1 MISTMETPH
10 AAATTLEQQQLR
22 LRRDISTLDRM
33 LSNEGMRDRLP
44 DKGAALDA
52 RRQLLVRQL
61 AAADGTDVGPQQV
74 RTPPVASTSA
84 SKNTGGP
91 GTGDDDAQRRLQL
104 QSAIAA
110 AEADKR
116 TDTRAALE
124 RSFKG
129 VLSTSEMARLAEQAD
144 GGGAAGSTGATHR
157 DHHHHLFATWS
168 ETLTII
174 DEDRE
179 AERERELERLRRVCL
194 PPDQRRGLRSAF
206 QLPLS

>member
-1 MISTMETPH
+1 METP
-10 AAATTLEQQQLR
+10 AASTLDQQQLL

-33 LSNEGMRDRLP
+33 LSNDGMRDRLP

-52 RRQLLVRQL
+52 RRQLLLRQL
-61 AAADGTDVGPQQV
+61 AAADGSEHAAAAVGPQQV
-74 RTPPVASTSA
+74 KTPPVASTSA
-84 SKNTGGP
+84 NKNTGGP
-91 GTGDDDAQRRLQL
+91 GTGDGDAERRLQL
-104 QSAIAA
+104 HSAIAA

-124 RSFKG
+124 RSFRG
-129 VLSTSEMARLAEQAD
+129 VLSKSEMARLAEQAD
-144 GGGAAGSTGATHR
+144 GGAAGSTGTPHR
-157 DHHHHLFATWS
+157 DHHLFATWS